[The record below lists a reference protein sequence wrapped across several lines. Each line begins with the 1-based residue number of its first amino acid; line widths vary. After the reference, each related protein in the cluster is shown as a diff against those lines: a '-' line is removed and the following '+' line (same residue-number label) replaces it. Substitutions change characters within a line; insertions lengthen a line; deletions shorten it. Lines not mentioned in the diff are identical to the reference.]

1 MVPVEER
8 PYFYEI
14 AEIFEASFIGR
25 LFSPEIFIEVTWRT
39 ERARLNKQR
48 FG

>member
-1 MVPVEER
+1 MFVHVMTDDTVSQLLVSQ
-8 PYFYEI
+8 FN
-14 AEIFEASFIGR
+14 
-25 LFSPEIFIEVTWRT
+25 VTWRT